1 MKYFLFIEEH
11 SVRHRRSKE
20 RRRKVGVTI
29 SSQSKSKLARHKD
42 SVLGSYDDQGEKK
55 SGSVRVRRAATAR
68 PERIWD
74 YAVIPYEI
82 DSNFRQEKYLNDQ
95 REFLYTSIY
104 YTIAAK

>member
-1 MKYFLFIEEH
+1 MNLSEEH

-42 SVLGSYDDQGEKK
+42 SYDDQGEKK

-82 DSNFRQEKYLNDQ
+82 DSNFRQEKNLNDQ